1 MVVLKDRLLTD
12 SVLLQVSE
20 RDARVTEGMRG
31 FVRLPTPTTATVK
44 RQHVKV
50 ALAAPPHAALV
61 LYIVGRSAGPVQI
74 DTEWERRKIMGQKNS
89 LHLRAWMA
97 CMAVSEVDL

>member
-1 MVVLKDRLLTD
+1 M
-12 SVLLQVSE
+12 
-20 RDARVTEGMRG
+20 
-31 FVRLPTPTTATVK
+31 PTPTTATVK

-50 ALAAPPHAALV
+50 ALAAPPRRTL
-61 LYIVGRSAGPVQI
+61 LLCCISSLERSGRSAGRVQI